1 MAHFAKIENNIVTQ
15 VIVINNEVITNN
27 KGKEVEQLGIDFC
40 KSLYGADTEWV
51 QTSYNGTFR
60 GKYAGVGNIYD
71 SALDIFKSPTIE
83 ETITE

>member
-40 KSLYGADTEWV
+40 KSLYGADTQWV

-60 GKYAGVGNIYD
+60 GKYAGSGDIYD
-71 SALDIFKSPTIE
+71 SELNIFKSPTIE
-83 ETITE
+83 ENITE

>member
-40 KSLYGADTEWV
+40 KSLYGADTQWV

-60 GKYAGVGNIYD
+60 GKYAGSGDIYD
-71 SALDIFKSPTIE
+71 SELNIFKSPIVE
-83 ETITE
+83 ENITE